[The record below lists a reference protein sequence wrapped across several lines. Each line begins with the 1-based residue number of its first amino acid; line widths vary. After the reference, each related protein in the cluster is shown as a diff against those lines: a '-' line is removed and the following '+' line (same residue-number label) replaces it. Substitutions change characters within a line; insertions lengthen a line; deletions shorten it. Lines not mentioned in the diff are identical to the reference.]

1 MAVLDNGNGPV
12 RMTIN
17 GRSYMVC
24 DAKCYDVDGTELRE
38 RCGALIDVTD
48 MPVVRAAQLTCGIER
63 NHRSTYNE
71 RTA

>member
-1 MAVLDNGNGPV
+1 MVLDNGNGPV
-12 RMTIN
+12 RTTVGN
-17 GRSYMVC
+17 RSYMIC
-24 DAKCYDVDGTELRE
+24 DEPCYDTDGSRLRA

-48 MPVVRAAQLTCGIER
+48 MPVVRAATLSCGKPE